1 MPIFKR
7 NNQKVHFVH
16 IPKTGGKSIR
26 RMFNESG
33 WSEIKPPKMI
43 TNEKPGHNLHM
54 PYSHWSLWEE
64 SSNCDFEFT
73 ITRNPIDRASS
84 LIEMHLR
91 HFLEVLKDRAWST
104 GGGNTPEMRDFLL
117 EIGLLPETGY
127 TEAQI
132 ISGIYNIVIP
142 NDPEIVQA
150 VADQNG
156 VSRDA
161 YVYQI
166 AKNHEYVSKMI
177 AVREV
182 EKYFGRQFEQITWID
197 LLTMYFDQDDVQN
210 YERPALSP
218 CPIHKYVSSKT
229 YTYKFEEYDSAI
241 DDLVSRGFVNENTR
255 NCHENRHPKTQ
266 IFKASSWSDNPEV
279 RDTFF
284 DVYGPDFDRFG
295 YDRSTPF
302 PGMK

>member
-7 NNQKVHFVH
+7 DNQKVHFVH

-33 WSEIKPPKMI
+33 WSEIEPPKMI
-43 TNEKPGHNLHM
+43 ANEKPGHNLHM

-73 ITRNPIDRASS
+73 ITRNPIDRVSS

-91 HFLEVLKDRAWST
+91 QFLEILKDRAWST

-117 EIGLLPETGY
+117 EIGLLPKTGY
-127 TEAQI
+127 TEAHI
-132 ISGIYNIVIP
+132 TSGIYNIVIP
-142 NDPEIVQA
+142 NDPKIMQA
-150 VADQNG
+150 IADHNG
-156 VSRDA
+156 VTLEA
-161 YVYQI
+161 YINHVT
-166 AKNHEYVSKMI
+166 KNHVHIGRMI
-177 AVREV
+177 AAREV
-182 EKYFGRQFEQITWID
+182 EKYFGRQFEQITWMD
-197 LLTMYFDQDDVQN
+197 LLAMYFDQDDVQN

-229 YTYKFEEYDSAI
+229 HTYKFEEYDNVI
-241 DDLVSRGFVNENTR
+241 DDLVRRGFVNKDTR
-255 NCHENRHPKTQ
+255 DYHENSHSKTQ
-266 IFKASSWSDNPEV
+266 IFKTSSWSDNPEV

-284 DVYGPDFDRFG
+284 DVYGPDFDLFD

-302 PGMK
+302 PSMK